1 MKYRNEKDKH
11 YVKVFEDLCQDGVYV
26 VANGIW
32 NRISLDAEDDIS
44 SEVLKGYVAWI
55 RQGFETN
62 TLAQTQAERVK
73 VDRIDAILQIRKE
86 EEEESS
92 EYSVIEVEVRR
103 GKSSHS
109 RVRYTSSENTA
120 NRVYHELKRHL
131 NSCVLE

>member
-1 MKYRNEKDKH
+1 MMSKNEKDEF
-11 YVKVFEDLCQDGVYV
+11 YVKVFEDVCGDCVYNL
-26 VANGIW
+26 ADRLW
-32 NRISLDAEDDIS
+32 NRISLEGEIKIC
-44 SEVLKGYVAWI
+44 SEALKGYLAWI